1 MHCELSGNQVEV
13 LLHEGI
19 KKIRIE
25 TTFPNGYIERE
36 YNDLQLTQ
44 SLNYARN
51 LLIDELKSI
60 DIHNDF

>member
-1 MHCELSGNQVEV
+1 MHCKLSGNQLEV

-25 TTFPNGYIERE
+25 TTFPKGYIERE